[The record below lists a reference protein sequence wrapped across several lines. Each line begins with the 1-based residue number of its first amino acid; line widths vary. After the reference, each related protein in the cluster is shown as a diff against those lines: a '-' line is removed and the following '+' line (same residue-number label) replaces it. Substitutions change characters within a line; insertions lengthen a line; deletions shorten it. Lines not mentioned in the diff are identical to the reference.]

1 MGIACAR
8 LGGRLAKL
16 QLRCAD
22 FWNEEG
28 GGGAN
33 EIGTFSGCRAAF
45 GNGPRKRRAIL
56 HYRRAAGSRENPS
69 RRRRGVRKP
78 ACHRGRA
85 PAEAEYFAASGASR
99 GLLRPR
105 EIRPK
110 RLRYFGQR
118 PARSRDR
125 D

>member
-1 MGIACAR
+1 MSVACAR
-8 LGGRLAKL
+8 LGGTLAEL
-16 QLRCAD
+16 QLGCAN

-33 EIGTFSGCRAAF
+33 EIGTFSGCGAAF
-45 GNGPRKRRAIL
+45 SNDPRKRGAIL
-56 HYRRAAGSRENPS
+56 HYRCAARSRQNPP
-69 RRRRGVRKP
+69 RGRRGVRKP

-85 PAEAEYFAASGASR
+85 PTNPEHVAAAGASR

-110 RLRYFGQR
+110 RLCDLG
-118 PARSRDR
+118 
-125 D
+125 